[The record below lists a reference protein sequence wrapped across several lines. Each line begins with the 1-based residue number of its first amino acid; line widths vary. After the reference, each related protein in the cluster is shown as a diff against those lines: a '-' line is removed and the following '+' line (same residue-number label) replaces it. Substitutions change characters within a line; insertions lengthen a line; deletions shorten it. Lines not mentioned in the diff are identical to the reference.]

1 MIGQGT
7 SDATV
12 FSFYA
17 TKNITTGEGGM
28 ITFRDPAAARAART
42 LRLHGIDRD
51 IFGRDAAAHDG
62 GGQPWRYDVVAAGY
76 KANMS
81 DIVASIGLVQ
91 MQRVWE
97 MQRRRQELW
106 TSYDEGLAGLPVVR
120 PPKAAE
126 NDLHAMHIYCIRLR
140 DDAPL
145 DRDSFIAE
153 MSKLGV
159 SCGVHFIPLHLQ
171 SYWRD
176 TLNLSERMFPEA
188 QKAFEREVSLPLFT
202 RLTDEKQEFV
212 IEAIRRLLS

>member
-1 MIGQGT
+1 
-7 SDATV
+7 
-12 FSFYA
+12 
-17 TKNITTGEGGM
+17 
-28 ITFRDPAAARAART
+28 
-42 LRLHGIDRD
+42 
-51 IFGRDAAAHDG
+51 
-62 GGQPWRYDVVAAGY
+62 
-76 KANMS
+76 
-81 DIVASIGLVQ
+81 

-126 NDLHAMHIYCIRLR
+126 NDLHAMHIYCIRLQ
-140 DDAPL
+140 DDSPL
-145 DRDSFIAE
+145 DRDSFITA